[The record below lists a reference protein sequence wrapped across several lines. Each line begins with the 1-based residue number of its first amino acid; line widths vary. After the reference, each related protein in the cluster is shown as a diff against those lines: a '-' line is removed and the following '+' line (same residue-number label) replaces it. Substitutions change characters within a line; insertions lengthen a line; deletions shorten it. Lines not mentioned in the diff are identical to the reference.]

1 LDHCAGCRNGK
12 RSRSILNW
20 VDAGIRETYQK
31 VMYKKTVTG
40 NYEELIDH
48 ARELLEKMEAFDA
61 MHHLKDGGIEPEF
74 AYLAVKAANI
84 LREPYVY
91 QEKEDRIVDP
101 GDV

>member
-1 LDHCAGCRNGK
+1 
-12 RSRSILNW
+12 
-20 VDAGIRETYQK
+20 
-31 VMYKKTVTG
+31 MYKKTVTG

-48 ARELLEKMEAFDA
+48 ARKLLEKMEAYDA

-91 QEKEDRIVDP
+91 QEKKDRIITSEDI
-101 GDV
+101 